1 MVTAAKKGV
10 VIDGAREVKII
21 RSQFVRLG
29 EDGVIASRVAGLHI
43 VGSSF
48 EQTIGK
54 PTACLVKGKKSLDV
68 AKRDCVGTWTDG
80 FHADAVQMRN
90 GVTDALI
97 EGNTVRGAT
106 QGLTQ
111 MDTKG
116 DLPLQRVV
124 IRQNVVTTTGYHSI
138 TLANCIGCRIEGN
151 EVRRQAGATKR
162 AVIIPGQALR
172 CGNLAPDDKVRDR
185 PCTAR

>member
-1 MVTAAKKGV
+1 
-10 VIDGAREVKII
+10 
-21 RSQFVRLG
+21 
-29 EDGVIASRVAGLHI
+29 
-43 VGSSF
+43 
-48 EQTIGK
+48 
-54 PTACLVKGKKSLDV
+54 
-68 AKRDCVGTWTDG
+68 
-80 FHADAVQMRN
+80 
-90 GVTDALI
+90 
-97 EGNTVRGAT
+97 
-106 QGLTQ
+106 